1 MADDARVRASVD
13 GRMEA
18 DVTVNVVRGHRGI
31 DRALVMTLTDGKAEA
46 EGECENERDQD
57 ERNDSGRA
65 GAGLEED
72 EERRGRRGRAIE
84 NGVVVETGR
93 WLLERLKGAGIKLLT
108 MVGLIATWGDE
119 NYGAQ
124 KRETR
129 RKERR

>member
-1 MADDARVRASVD
+1 
-13 GRMEA
+13 MEA

-72 EERRGRRGRAIE
+72 EGRRGKAIVRE
-84 NGVVVETGR
+84 
-93 WLLERLKGAGIKLLT
+93 WLSKL
-108 MVGLIATWGDE
+108 GGGCSKD
-119 NYGAQ
+119 
-124 KRETR
+124 
-129 RKERR
+129 